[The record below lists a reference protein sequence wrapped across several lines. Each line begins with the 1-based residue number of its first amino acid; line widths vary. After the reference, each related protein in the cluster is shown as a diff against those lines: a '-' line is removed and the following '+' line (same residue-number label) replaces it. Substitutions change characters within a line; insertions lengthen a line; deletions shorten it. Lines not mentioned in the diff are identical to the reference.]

1 MRVMK
6 TRQATKWII
15 NLLTLLATIYA
26 CSPLD
31 QPTLPSTQI
40 PATSTHQ
47 QTLTPTPPTDTS
59 TATQT
64 PLGCLNQ
71 PGRLDAGKLESTN
84 PAQEYFIYLPPCY
97 DEKTDERYP
106 VLYLLHGQTYTY
118 DQWIRLGTVDVIDDL
133 ILSGES
139 MPFIIVFP
147 DDRYW
152 NLQAGSGFG
161 QRLVNDLIPYIDQ
174 NYRTIRDRD
183 QRAIGAMSR
192 GAGWA
197 LRLGLTSWQLFGTIG
212 LHSLAVLQ
220 KDSSKISAWM
230 SDIPRASQP
239 RVFMDVG
246 DNDQELTM
254 AQLVE
259 EQFNRY
265 GLSHEWHLYSGAH
278 TEEYWK
284 AHVEE
289 YMRWYAEGWNNP
301 QFSR

>member
-1 MRVMK
+1 MLVMK
-6 TRQATKWII
+6 TRQATKWAI
-15 NLLTLLATIYA
+15 NLLTLLLTICA
-26 CSPLD
+26 CSPLE
-31 QPTLPSTQI
+31 QPTLASTQI
-40 PATSTHQ
+40 PATSTPQ
-47 QTLTPTPPTDTS
+47 QTLTPAPPISTS

-64 PLGCLNQ
+64 PLACLNQ
-71 PGRLDAGKLESTN
+71 TGRVDEGKLESTN
-84 PAQEYFIYLPPCY
+84 PAQEYFIYLPTCY

-118 DQWIRLGTVDVIDDL
+118 DQWIRLGAVDVIDDL

-139 MPFIIVFP
+139 VPFIIVFP

-152 NLQAGSGFG
+152 NLQAGPGFG

-174 NYRTIRDRD
+174 HYRTIRDRD
-183 QRAIGAMSR
+183 QRAIGGMSR

-197 LRLGLTSWQLFGTIG
+197 LRLGLTRWQLFGTIG

-220 KDSSKISAWM
+220 KDSSKISDWL

-246 DNDQELTM
+246 DNDQELMM

-278 TEEYWK
+278 TEEYWS

-289 YMRWYAEGWNNP
+289 YIRWYAEGWNNP
-301 QFSR
+301 